1 MNAIIIA
8 AGSGKRI
15 SDDVKNIPKSLLQV
29 NGKSLLSYQIDAL
42 NQVGINDI
50 IVIVGPNS
58 EKFDVK
64 NIKYVKDH
72 KHSEHDILGSLMEA
86 RNFLKNEILVLYSDI
101 IFESKI
107 VKQILTSKKEIS
119 IAVDSNWRDKY
130 IGRTSHTLTEAENVL
145 TDEKNHIVRIKK
157 NISSNEQKIS
167 EFLGIVKFSSV
178 GSDIFVNKYDELMK
192 NNIGRFHEASSIL
205 KAYLTDM
212 IQELVDSGIHVEPIF
227 ISGKWYEIDT
237 LEDLRNAEKLFS

>member
-1 MNAIIIA
+1 MIGIFLI
-8 AGSGKRI
+8 KL
-15 SDDVKNIPKSLLQV
+15 KSRW
-29 NGKSLLSYQIDAL
+29 G
-42 NQVGINDI
+42 NQDQFI
-50 IVIVGPNS
+50 IVSASKYKQDNS
-58 EKFDVK
+58 LYEK
-64 NIKYVKDH
+64 H
-72 KHSEHDILGSLMEA
+72 
-86 RNFLKNEILVLYSDI
+86 
-101 IFESKI
+101 
-107 VKQILTSKKEIS
+107 
-119 IAVDSNWRDKY
+119 
-130 IGRTSHTLTEAENVL
+130 VL

-192 NNIGRFHEASSIL
+192 NNIGRFHEAPSLL

>member
-1 MNAIIIA
+1 
-8 AGSGKRI
+8 
-15 SDDVKNIPKSLLQV
+15 
-29 NGKSLLSYQIDAL
+29 
-42 NQVGINDI
+42 
-50 IVIVGPNS
+50 
-58 EKFDVK
+58 
-64 NIKYVKDH
+64 
-72 KHSEHDILGSLMEA
+72 MEA

-192 NNIGRFHEASSIL
+192 NNIGRFHEAPSIL